1 MFPAIQRVEDKY
13 FSSVRHP
20 EPFETK
26 ADTER
31 KRGGGSGV
39 LRCSLQAPLCRDVP
53 LFSHSY
59 DATKFKRGILSIR
72 CAIHCARNNPVAK
85 TLRFTRRRFSWLP
98 VDTEF
103 IFHAPLS
110 AVSMFHRLPLIL
122 EFSWPRLFR
131 AYGHATCFMIL
142 FLDHEIPGNSPLLCL
157 KHRVSKIQETEDLVI
172 YEEIIFHFSSQWLV
186 QVTSS
191 TPCFLCFFPKYF
203 WCTTSPSKRDS
214 LQQICVALQLC
225 LRTYRNAYSGVF
237 SGKNTCSL
245 SSCFSYYIYNALS
258 ASASSRDGKFLELF

>member
-13 FSSVRHP
+13 FSPVRHP

-31 KRGGGSGV
+31 KRGDGSGV

-157 KHRVSKIQETEDLVI
+157 KRRVSKIQERGSGYLRRDYFSFLVAAVGPS
-172 YEEIIFHFSSQWLV
+172 YQLYTLFPLFLFKVFLMHNFALEERQLTANLRSTAPLFENLQELIQRCIFGQECLF
-186 QVTSS
+186 
-191 TPCFLCFFPKYF
+191 PFLLFFI
-203 WCTTSPSKRDS
+203 
-214 LQQICVALQLC
+214 LHI
-225 LRTYRNAYSGVF
+225 
-237 SGKNTCSL
+237 
-245 SSCFSYYIYNALS
+245 
-258 ASASSRDGKFLELF
+258 

>member
-20 EPFETK
+20 EPFEMK

-85 TLRFTRRRFSWLP
+85 TLRFTRRCFSWLP

-157 KHRVSKIQETEDLVI
+157 KRRVSKIQERGSGYLRRDYFPFLVTAVGPS
-172 YEEIIFHFSSQWLV
+172 YQLYTLFPLFLFKVFLMHNFALEERQLTANLRSTAALFENLQKRIQRCIFGQEYLF
-186 QVTSS
+186 
-191 TPCFLCFFPKYF
+191 PFLLFFI
-203 WCTTSPSKRDS
+203 
-214 LQQICVALQLC
+214 LHI
-225 LRTYRNAYSGVF
+225 
-237 SGKNTCSL
+237 
-245 SSCFSYYIYNALS
+245 
-258 ASASSRDGKFLELF
+258 